1 MADIE
6 KPDEIAREATRGRSA
21 RTPGLA
27 IGGVLVTVGIAVLAV
42 SLVIAV
48 VYLLS

>member
-1 MADIE
+1 MADSE
-6 KPDEIAREATRGRSA
+6 KPDEIAREAARGRSA

-42 SLVIAV
+42 TLVVAL
-48 VYLLS
+48 VYLVS

>member
-1 MADIE
+1 MTEIE
-6 KPDEIAREATRGRSA
+6 KPDEVAREAARGRSA

-27 IGGVLVTVGIAVLAV
+27 IGGVLLTVGIAVLAV
-42 SLVIAV
+42 TLVVAV